1 MVPNESYELI
11 SQSRDIDDL
20 LRKMVSQSDDKDLRT
35 TFVHLFDNSKMCSS
49 VLEVMD
55 AIEDIDPIIQL
66 SEICSL
72 LEISKIILNF
82 VTILVDVFAQEEC
95 EKKIQVTKAI
105 NDQIN
110 KFIHVFEEN
119 ELPEEEKKQ
128 VIEILEGIKG
138 NLDDLMTL

>member
-1 MVPNESYELI
+1 M
-11 SQSRDIDDL
+11 
-20 LRKMVSQSDDKDLRT
+20 
-35 TFVHLFDNSKMCSS
+35 
-49 VLEVMD
+49 EVMD

-66 SEICSL
+66 AEICSL

-82 VTILVDVFAQEEC
+82 VTILVEVFAQEEC
-95 EKKIQVTKAI
+95 EKNFQVTKAI

-110 KFIHVFEEN
+110 KFIHIFEES